1 MLITCFYCIFSINLS
16 FFRSDESLGSPS
28 SSIAGISNGS
38 AGAAEKASLRWDNV
52 NNNNNL
58 NGNHNNVL
66 FVGSNTTNV
75 PSGSGVSFNLHGS
88 SQLANNNN
96 SLGIYSGASSLSG
109 DNMSIGS
116 ITDIPGTKTV
126 TSYVFQIY
134 VIRKISFV
142 LFLITS

>member
-1 MLITCFYCIFSINLS
+1 M
-16 FFRSDESLGSPS
+16 
-28 SSIAGISNGS
+28 AGISNGS
-38 AGAAEKASLRWDNV
+38 AGAADKASLRWDNV

-66 FVGSNTTNV
+66 LVGSTTNNV
-75 PSGSGVSFNLHGS
+75 PSGSGVSFNLNGS
-88 SQLANNNN
+88 SQPANNNN

-116 ITDIPGTKTV
+116 ITDIPGTKTF

-134 VIRKISFV
+134 VRDL
-142 LFLITS
+142 LFCF